1 MLKKYS
7 PLNYNSEH
15 CYILGDLNGPTNG
28 MTTAAPAKG
37 PDAPTNAPNGATT
50 GAPSGGAPSGGN
62 SRNKRQ
68 AMTEGEELRPPPTAE
83 LSEERESENS
93 FLMSYMSL
101 PKEIRIE
108 IGHNYSSFI
117 QSCTFMGQECS
128 NQRLISFF

>member
-1 MLKKYS
+1 
-7 PLNYNSEH
+7 
-15 CYILGDLNGPTNG
+15 
-28 MTTAAPAKG
+28 MTTAAPNKG

-62 SRNKRQ
+62 SRTKRQ
-68 AMTEGEELRPPPTAE
+68 AMTEGEEQRPPPTAE

-108 IGHNYSSFI
+108 
-117 QSCTFMGQECS
+117 
-128 NQRLISFF
+128 RRV